1 MAMHMFCERALQPQG
16 VEYIFALNSDDPTS
30 DQVMKLVEAELLH
43 PSMPAS
49 RFAKVDFIQG
59 NFHGSA
65 PAWDAAAKVSTGA
78 ILVQGQDDVEPPE
91 IWDTLLCQ
99 KFDKAP
105 EAVHF
110 SVPFF
115 CAVSDGYRRDA
126 LCCTAIMSRGYYELE
141 GCFLCPEYMSVFSD
155 DEVTYRALRNARD
168 DKATFIDAREI
179 VFLHRHHY
187 HDKSVPMDATYARE
201 NHVHAYAVGQKL
213 FLDRNP
219 RALTDGL
226 KTW

>member
-1 MAMHMFCERALQPQG
+1 MAMHMFCDRAANPNG
-16 VEYIFALNSDDPTS
+16 VEYIFALNADDPTA

-49 RFAKVDFIQG
+49 RFARIDFVQG
-59 NFHGSA
+59 DFHGSA

-78 ILVQGQDDVEPPE
+78 ILIQGQDDVEPPVA
-91 IWDTLLCQ
+91 WDSLLL
-99 KFDKAP
+99 KRLSESSD
-105 EAVHF
+105 AVHEG
-110 SVPFF
+110 VPFF
-115 CAVSDGYRRDA
+115 VAVGDGYRKDA
-126 LCCTAIMSRGYYELE
+126 LCCTAIMSRGYYDLE
-141 GCFLCPEYMSVFSD
+141 GHFLFPGYMSVYSD

-168 DKATFIDAREI
+168 DKSYFIEARDI

-201 NHVHAYAVGQKL
+201 NHVHAYALGQKL
-213 FLDRNP
+213 FLERNP